1 MAEFKQKLLTY
12 LLCLVFFSS
21 AASLANAA
29 DTSMEGYDRARS
41 PFSYTRNEDEP
52 RYFRMMGD
60 LLIARPLLLVAT
72 GLGTG
77 IFLVSLPFSVLGG
90 NVKEAADTL
99 VVGPA
104 QQTFTRC
111 LGCRISAFGSNDHAQ
126 TPKIS
131 IKESSPPSPTEKNI
145 PSQEIT
151 PVD

>member
-1 MAEFKQKLLTY
+1 MAEFKQKFLTY

-21 AASLANAA
+21 AASFANAA
-29 DTSMEGYDRARS
+29 DTSMEGYNQSRS
-41 PFSYTRNEDEP
+41 PFPYTRIEDEP
-52 RYFRMMGD
+52 RYFRMIGD

-77 IFLVSLPFSVLGG
+77 IFLASLPFSALGG

-104 QQTFTRC
+104 RQTFTRC
-111 LGCRISAFGSNDHAQ
+111 LGCRISAFGLSGHAH
-126 TPKIS
+126 TPETS
-131 IKESSPPSPTEKNI
+131 IKESPSPSPTEKNI

-151 PVD
+151 PID